1 MAVKGTTTGIVT
13 PVLVPGIWAVTELD
27 ATLVGAAETAVM
39 EKTIFVMSEPV
50 EAKLAAVDVPVPV
63 RPATGIDPP
72 AVAPSVCGIG
82 VLELTPTEPDKAAE
96 VGITNEA
103 DRPAVEPSPCAS
115 EVLVV
120 ASSGPVEEEKPTTV
134 DPDIEKLDVVAT
146 DPDEAGGVPK
156 ATEKVCIGKS
166 SLVVR
171 LGKVLLMGM
180 ELIVEDRPTLG
191 KVLSTR
197 IDPVVE
203 DSPLLGKTV
212 DCVVKSADEE
222 VLLAVGME
230 PIGEETSTL
239 ETTGI

>member
-1 MAVKGTTTGIVT
+1 MAVKGTTTGIAT

-27 ATLVGAAETAVM
+27 ATLVGAAETTVL
-39 EKTIFVMSEPV
+39 EKTISVMSEPV

-72 AVAPSVCGIG
+72 AVAPSVCGVG

-96 VGITNEA
+96 VDITNEA

-120 ASSGPVEEEKPTTV
+120 TSSGPVEEEKPTTV
-134 DPDIEKLDVVAT
+134 DPDIKKLDVVAT

-166 SLVVR
+166 SLVV
-171 LGKVLLMGM
+171 
-180 ELIVEDRPTLG
+180 TLG

-212 DCVVKSADEE
+212 DCVVKSADKE

-239 ETTGI
+239 ETTGV